1 MMKAIY
7 RKISIAL
14 KIVITLLLLFYLFRN
29 IDVNILRNNLLKFSV
44 NSLIFVLTCLT
55 LQIFLSTYRLKLI
68 LNTLNIEFG
77 YGELLRINY
86 IGHFFSQTLP
96 ATVGGDAVRVW
107 HIKNNNIGWL
117 DSVCGVF
124 YDRYIGLVSLFFI
137 MAAFLLSLAKIV
149 NDQLL
154 FNSIVFLTLM
164 GLGSILVIIWID
176 KFAIYFDTNNSL
188 FHKINRIIAHGTS
201 ILINNLVLFKTL
213 AVSVIIH
220 MTGILAVYILSQD
233 LGLNVSYV
241 HFLIFMP
248 FVFLFSSIPISIA
261 GWGTRESA
269 MVYSL
274 GYMNIDSAESLVL
287 SMIFGML
294 IMISGL
300 PGCVLMNLAKKKY

>member
-1 MMKAIY
+1 MVKAIY
-7 RKISIAL
+7 GKISIVL
-14 KIVITLLLLFYLFRN
+14 KIVITVLLLVYLFGN
-29 IDVNILRNNLLKFSV
+29 VDVNILRNNLLKFSA

-68 LNTLNIEFG
+68 LNTLNVEFG
-77 YGELLRINY
+77 YSELLRINY

-107 HIKNNNIGWL
+107 HVKNNNIGWL

-137 MAAFLLSLAKIV
+137 MAVFLIFLAEIV

-154 FNSIVFLTLM
+154 FNSIVFLTLL

-176 KFAIYFDTNNSL
+176 RFAFYFDTNNSFL
-188 FHKINRIIAHGTS
+188 HKINRIIAHGTS
-201 ILINNLVLFKTL
+201 ILINNLVSFKAL
-213 AVSVIIH
+213 VVSVIIH

-287 SMIFGML
+287 SMMFGIL